1 MSFDNLRYGKAPS
14 EAAEQSLLLNWVRFA
29 SVKYPVLDMLVHVPN
44 EGKRSARAG
53 SELKRQG
60 LKAGYPDL
68 ALNAAR
74 CGYHGLFIEMKKRGG
89 RATDAQIDW
98 LECLEHEGNAVALCD
113 CMESARNVLEAYARG
128 DKQALDRLLLK
139 AENDDFN
146 LLRERKGRLK

>member
-1 MSFDNLRYGKAPS
+1 MNYDRYG
-14 EAAEQSLLLNWVRFA
+14 EALKEATEQSLLLNWVRFA

-44 EGKRSARAG
+44 EGKRSVRAG

-68 ALNAAR
+68 ALNVAR
-74 CGYHGLFIEMKKRGG
+74 CGYHGLFIEMKRRGG
-89 RATDAQIDW
+89 RATDAQIGW

-113 CMESARNVLEAYARG
+113 CMELGRNVLDAYVRG
-128 DKQALDRLLLK
+128 DKQSLDRLLLK

-146 LLRERKGRLK
+146 LLRKRKGRLK